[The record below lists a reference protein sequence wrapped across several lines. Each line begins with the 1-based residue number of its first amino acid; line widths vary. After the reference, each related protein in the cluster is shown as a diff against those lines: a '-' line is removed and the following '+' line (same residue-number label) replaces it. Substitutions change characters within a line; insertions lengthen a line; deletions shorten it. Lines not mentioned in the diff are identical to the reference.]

1 MVKRFFPPSLAQVLW
16 LQTRAG
22 RMGASSSC
30 CQSDEQQV
38 QVQVISTH
46 TGNGLEVQFAE
57 QSDVQDVQST
67 PDPRSMSR
75 ARRSLLLKTAF
86 FINDELLRGISMR
99 ESLRNAGSLWRISPS
114 DLQQKD
120 KAALRQCSAPVKG
133 FDIFL
138 SHTWRTHGFWKY
150 LSLSF
155 HYGWMHCM
163 IGWLVT
169 TMTVEFLFF
178 LDILPS
184 FWQTEV
190 HFQDITATYP
200 FGGWALC
207 LGNLVSLTAF
217 FLAPY
222 LPDFRRAQTCFL
234 DVASIDQVD
243 PEIMEQGVY
252 GLGAFLKASAELR
265 ILWSE
270 PYLSRILWS
279 RRFVAGSAGCGVCSR
294 WPPIELQTQRA
305 RSLLHHFLWRPQ
317 WLPCGRAAAL
327 FHYCTFS
334 R

>member
-86 FINDELLRGISMR
+86 FINDELLRGISIR

-184 FWQTEV
+184 FWQSEAGSFSCHLVCTRV
-190 HFQDITATYP
+190 RAKASSGP
-200 FGGWALC
+200 FPGHN
-207 LGNLVSLTAF
+207 GNL
-217 FLAPY
+217 P
-222 LPDFRRAQTCFL
+222 FR
-234 DVASIDQVD
+234 
-243 PEIMEQGVY
+243 
-252 GLGAFLKASAELR
+252 GLGLVSWK
-265 ILWSE
+265 
-270 PYLSRILWS
+270 P
-279 RRFVAGSAGCGVCSR
+279 RFAY
-294 WPPIELQTQRA
+294 
-305 RSLLHHFLWRPQ
+305 SLLLGTLLARLSQGADLFF
-317 WLPCGRAAAL
+317 GRCQQPSKL
-327 FHYCTFS
+327 CTANLSGCFKLV
-334 R
+334 